1 MSPRVA
7 GAVLAL
13 IFAGSSGLLAL
24 PDRQQAPAAEPS
36 YDAAAV
42 DSLSSGLKH
51 LEKAR
56 LSDVKRTYM
65 YLFVHD
71 RTASH
76 ELMHA
81 MKAWVKKH
89 RAQQASV
96 DAAAFKA
103 FEAWVL
109 ERDALAAAVINLG
122 HNSPDWK

>member
-1 MSPRVA
+1 MSRKLA
-7 GAVLAL
+7 GTVLAL

-24 PDRQQAPAAEPS
+24 PERQANAAQHAP
-36 YDAAAV
+36 DAAGESV
-42 DSLSSGLKH
+42 STGITH

-56 LSDVKRTYM
+56 LSDAKRTYM

-76 ELMHA
+76 ELMKA
-81 MKAWVKKH
+81 MKEWVKKE
-89 RAQQASV
+89 RGRRGGV
-96 DAAAFKA
+96 DAATFAA
-103 FEAWVL
+103 FEAWVR

>member
-1 MSPRVA
+1 MSRRVA

-13 IFAGSSGLLAL
+13 IFAGSSELVA
-24 PDRQQAPAAEPS
+24 QQMPAAPQSPE
-36 YDAAAV
+36 AGTV

-56 LSDVKRTYM
+56 LSDAKRTYM

-76 ELMHA
+76 ELMSA

-89 RAQQASV
+89 GGQQAAV

-109 ERDALAAAVINLG
+109 ERDMLAAAVINLG